1 MSEYMVY
8 VWLALTVIF
17 ILIEVATPQLT
28 TIWLSAGA
36 LISMLLAIF
45 GVDNVLIQI
54 VVFVFSSALLLFAT
68 RPLVKKYMKR
78 KSEPT
83 NADRNIGQVG
93 VVIQDID
100 NVNAKGEVKIKGSV
114 WTARS
119 YDGEPIESGT
129 FVIAEKIDGVKLIV
143 KRK

>member
-8 VWLALTVIF
+8 VWLGLTVIF
-17 ILIEVATPQLT
+17 LLIEVATPQLT

-93 VVIQDID
+93 VVVQDID
-100 NVNAKGEVKIKGSV
+100 NVNAKGEVKLKGNV

-129 FVIAEKIDGVKLIV
+129 LVVAEKIDGVKLIV